1 MLIEMHPLFLMAD
14 SVDPLLLDFPYAA
27 NGPQRFEDQVGSYAA
42 PDATTEHNS
51 TTQYA
56 HSLAEIITAA
66 IASSLTINHLGEHLA
81 VETDGPRGLATRE
94 DDGFMRWRHTEQP
107 LPIMFSLRALKA

>member
-1 MLIEMHPLFLMAD
+1 MAD
-14 SVDPLLLDFPYAA
+14 SVDPLVLDFPYAA

-66 IASSLTINHLGEHLA
+66 IASGLTVNHLGEHLA
-81 VETDGPRGLATRE
+81 VETDCRRGLATRE
-94 DDGFMRWRHTEQP
+94 DDGLMRWRHTEQP